1 MHREMPGSYVL
12 RQIQCAVM
20 QGSVRLRNALKCID
34 MHLGTYVS
42 LIDWISG
49 TRSEPMFTVK

>member
-1 MHREMPGSYVL
+1 MPGSYVL